1 MADFK
6 DGLIG
11 SFTITKKIGI
21 SLERLRYWENLGIVK
36 PCYAQRGTR
45 KFRRYSQEDVHR
57 AALVKS
63 LVDVEKY
70 SLAGAMREL
79 EAEEQQT
86 NIH

>member
-1 MADFK
+1 MKNPIENKF
-6 DGLIG
+6 G
-11 SFTITKKIGI
+11 TVEITQKVGI
-21 SLERLRYWENLGIVK
+21 SAERLRYWEKIGIVN
-36 PCYAQRGTR
+36 PDYAQRGTR

-70 SLAGAMREL
+70 SLAGAMRKL
-79 EAEEQQT
+79 EAEERQT